1 MTVTLTVTA
10 QSRGPVLTRPCGPSG
25 SAFGLCFAV
34 ARLDEAYRDRSRGT
48 LASCVLFG
56 LLATAPFMAWT
67 GAAILDIR
75 HAWTA
80 SIAVTAVGLIAAGGQ
95 GWRAYADDR

>member
-1 MTVTLTVTA
+1 
-10 QSRGPVLTRPCGPSG
+10 
-25 SAFGLCFAV
+25 
-34 ARLDEAYRDRSRGT
+34 
-48 LASCVLFG
+48 
-56 LLATAPFMAWT
+56 MAWT